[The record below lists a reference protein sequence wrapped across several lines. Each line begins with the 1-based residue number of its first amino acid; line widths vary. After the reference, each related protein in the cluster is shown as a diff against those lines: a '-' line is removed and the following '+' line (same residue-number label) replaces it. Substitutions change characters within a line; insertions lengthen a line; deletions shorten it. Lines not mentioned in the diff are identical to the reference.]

1 MIIQNLDE
9 MKKMKLKI
17 ILTQDRKDRKAMS
30 KKLCKYNAA
39 FDYINKNLIV
49 LSVTSGGVSIISFSG
64 AIGIIFKCFQV
75 LLLVQSLLLCF
86 L

>member
-1 MIIQNLDE
+1 
-9 MKKMKLKI
+9 
-17 ILTQDRKDRKAMS
+17 MS

-49 LSVTSGGVSIISFSG
+49 LSVTSGGVSIISFSS
-64 AIGIIFKCFQV
+64 AIRIIFKCFQV